1 MIVKEN
7 PNSKQGKE
15 LPLNTK
21 TTFPYPEEVNAKKI
35 TRPTKH
41 SKVKL
46 NKKNLLLVSK
56 MKLKQIICNFCPTLS
71 GEHKHRI
78 FRDRHGKIATGRWSF
93 SNLYNLYKKR

>member
-35 TRPTKH
+35 TRPTKTFN
-41 SKVKL
+41 SKI
-46 NKKNLLLVSK
+46 
-56 MKLKQIICNFCPTLS
+56 KQKEPTS
-71 GEHKHRI
+71 CQ
-78 FRDRHGKIATGRWSF
+78 
-93 SNLYNLYKKR
+93 